1 MKQRMKAI
9 MMAVVMLLLTVM
21 TAFGNV
27 ADVNAAGDLV
37 LKLHYNRED
46 GNYDDWDV
54 WLWEEGKDGA
64 GYPFENENG
73 EMVATKIITP
83 GTTSVGFIV
92 RTSSWTKDVDED
104 QFIDISEMVS
114 GTVHIYVES
123 GVVGYTKEY
132 DENAVTGVK
141 LTKARYDDTTQIIT
155 VTMTGKLEGNPEDSF
170 SVEGVDG
177 NVAIKEVTEGGEFGY
192 TLAVAE
198 PLDLTKVYNI
208 IYEGE
213 KYKISMPSIYSTE
226 AFEQEFTYNGT
237 DLGAT
242 WSTEKTDFRV
252 WAPTAEAV
260 KVNLYESGTEGTN
273 DLIEQ
278 IEMTKDVNG
287 TWIASKEGDLN
298 GTYYTYV
305 VTINGEETEACDPY
319 AKTTGVNGKR
329 AMVIDLASTNPEGWE
344 NDTNPHAGEKY
355 TDAVIYELHVR
366 DLSSDA
372 SAGIS
377 NVGKFLGL
385 IETGTT
391 NEAGVATGLDH
402 IKDLGITHLH
412 ILPSYD
418 YGSVDETKLDEPQFN
433 WGYDPV
439 NYNVPEGSY
448 STDPYN
454 GEVRVAEMKQMVQ
467 GLHNNGISVVMD
479 VVYNHVYN
487 SSDFCFNRIV
497 PGYFSRIDED
507 GKYSNGS
514 GCGNDTATERAMVK
528 KYIVESVKYWA
539 SEYHIDGFRFDLVG
553 LIDTETMNEVVAEV
567 HKDYPDVIFYGE
579 GWTMETSVTK
589 EGYTMSTQINSKETP
604 DFAYF
609 NDTIRDG
616 LKGNVFDTNTFGF
629 VSGAK
634 GCEETIM
641 QCFLGAPQWCSSPSQ
656 TINYASCHDNL
667 TLFDRIVKS
676 RDKLSREEHIR
687 MNNLAAAVYMN
698 AQGIPF
704 MQAGEEMLRTKPKE
718 NGGFD
723 ENSYASSDEVNS
735 LKWDTLNEEE
745 YQNVYNY
752 YKGLIAFRKAH
763 PALRMTSAEEVS
775 ANLTAVEGMD
785 ANVVAFEMKG
795 GANGDS
801 ANGMYFIFNAN
812 REEKQV
818 TLPEGNWD
826 VYINGEKA
834 GTEVLETISGTA
846 TVDPI
851 SALILVKSDK
861 ASQEDQTE
869 ASTDA
874 DTSQTEEAEST
885 DNAGNSMPGGV
896 VAGIVVIILA
906 IVIAAVVSSKKKD
919 KKK

>member
-226 AFEQEFTYNGT
+226 DFEQEFTYNGT

-874 DTSQTEEAEST
+874 DTSQTEGAEST

-896 VAGIVVIILA
+896 VAGIVVIILV
-906 IVIAAVVSSKKKD
+906 IVMAAVVSSKKKD